1 MSEARRILVVDDD
14 PSIRNFLTV
23 ALTEA
28 GFHVEEAVDGCAA
41 LDRVVASTF
50 DIIVLDLQMPRMDG
64 RTFLDSYS
72 RRDGNRAQV
81 IVCSARVGVDLT
93 VGALPADGFLQKP
106 FELRELYAA
115 VEQCLDST
123 EAPYPGSYGRQFD

>member
-14 PSIRNFLTV
+14 PTVRCLLTV

-28 GFHVEEAVDGCAA
+28 GFHVEEAVDGCTA
-41 LDRVVASTF
+41 LDRAVASTF

-72 RRDGNRAQV
+72 RRDGHHAQV
-81 IVCSARVGVDLT
+81 IVCSAQVGVDLT
-93 VGALPADGFLQKP
+93 VGGGLPADGFLQ
-106 FELRELYAA
+106 
-115 VEQCLDST
+115 
-123 EAPYPGSYGRQFD
+123 